1 MAVEENS
8 LLIFLFLSMLC
19 GMLGEDLSFPSGME
33 PTPPVLEA
41 WNLNTGLAGKSQ
53 KKFLS
58 HFIDSCEK
66 TATPSATW
74 HREVP
79 PSRQ

>member
-41 WNLNTGLAGKSQ
+41 WNLNHWTG
-53 KKFLS
+53 
-58 HFIDSCEK
+58 
-66 TATPSATW
+66 
-74 HREVP
+74 REVP
-79 PSRQ
+79 EEISFTLHRLL